1 MAREAERTA
10 AEVWRERLAQHA
22 RSGFSIAEFCRREHL
37 SPPSFY
43 QWRKRL
49 SGVRCAADRPRFV
62 PVHRA
67 EDSGAAEGADGVEIE
82 LPGGAVV
89 RLPAGASR
97 ELVTAAIEAAARAG
111 REEAPC

>member
-49 SGVRCAADRPRFV
+49 SGVRCAADGPRFV
-62 PVHRA
+62 PVRRA
-67 EDSGAAEGADGVEIE
+67 EDSGVADGVEIE

>member
-1 MAREAERTA
+1 MVREAERTA
-10 AEVWRERLAQHA
+10 AEVWRERLERHA
-22 RSGFSIAEFCRREHL
+22 RSGVSIAEFCRRERL

-67 EDSGAAEGADGVEIE
+67 EDSGAAGGAGGAGGAEIE

-97 ELVTAAIEAAARAG
+97 ELVTAAIA
-111 REEAPC
+111 

>member
-1 MAREAERTA
+1 MAGEADRTA
-10 AEVWRERLAQHA
+10 AEVWRERLERHA
-22 RSGFSIAEFCRREHL
+22 RSGFSIAEFCRRERL

-49 SGVRCAADRPRFV
+49 SVAPCAVGRPRFV

-67 EDSGAAEGADGVEIE
+67 EDSGTADGVEIE
-82 LPGGAVV
+82 LPGGVRV
-89 RLPAGASR
+89 RLPASASR

>member
-1 MAREAERTA
+1 MAGEANRTA
-10 AEVWRERLAQHA
+10 AEAWRERLERQA
-22 RSGFSIAEFCRREHL
+22 RSGFSIAEFCRRERL

-49 SGVRCAADRPRFV
+49 SVVRCAADRPQFV

-67 EDSGAAEGADGVEIE
+67 EDSGAADGVEIE
-82 LPGGAVV
+82 LPGGVVV

-111 REEAPC
+111 KEEAPC

>member
-1 MAREAERTA
+1 MIREAERTA
-10 AEVWRERLAQHA
+10 AEVWRERLERHA
-22 RSGFSIAEFCRREHL
+22 RSGASIAEFCRREGI

-49 SGVRCAADRPRFV
+49 SVVQRAAERPRFV

-67 EDSGAAEGADGVEIE
+67 EDSGSADGVEIE
-82 LPGGAVV
+82 LPGGVRV